1 MKLIIVGK
9 EKIKSRDGKFF
20 TMVHCTTDVKCSSS
34 GGSTYGGVKVQSYM
48 FDYVKEHDNLLVG
61 GEYSP
66 VTSEYMQGNKI
77 IQSVI
82 GLE

>member
-1 MKLIIVGK
+1 MKLKIVGK
-9 EKIKSRDGKFF
+9 ELIKSREGKKF
-20 TMVHCTTDVKCSSS
+20 TMIHCTTDVKCNSV
-34 GGSTYGGVKVQSYM
+34 GGSNYGGVKVQAYM
-48 FDYVKEHDNLLVG
+48 FDYDVSHDKLLIG